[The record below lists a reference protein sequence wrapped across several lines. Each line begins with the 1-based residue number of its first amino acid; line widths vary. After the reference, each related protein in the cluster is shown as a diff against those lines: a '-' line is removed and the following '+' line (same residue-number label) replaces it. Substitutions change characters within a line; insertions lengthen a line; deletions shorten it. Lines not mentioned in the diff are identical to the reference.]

1 MEVNKKTLV
10 SLFGE
15 AVRVSMPGKTL
26 PKHLPK
32 QPKNPKGEVFVVAIG
47 KAAAEMSYYAER
59 KYKNVSGIA
68 LTRYNHKRE
77 CKWVEV
83 VEAAHP
89 VPDDKGLR
97 YTKKITK
104 KVSGLGKD
112 DLVLFLVS
120 GGGSA
125 LFTKPRGVSF
135 TKKRKINQAL
145 LNSGATIKQM
155 NIVRKHVS
163 GVKGGRFAE
172 IAKNTNIVTLAI
184 SDVPNDEPTTIAS
197 GPTVPDPSTSK
208 DAIHILKSLGG
219 VGVNVDDK
227 VIQYLKSPKSET
239 PKKGDKIFAG
249 NSFQVVANADM
260 MIRHITKYIVKK
272 TGKKVVSLG
281 ANVEGEAAEVAKKHA
296 NIARKNKGKF
306 VVSGGETTVTVDK
319 GKSGGKSSKR
329 GKGGRNCEYL
339 LSLAIE
345 TEGENI
351 YAIAADTDG
360 IDGNQNNAGAVVTP
374 TTIKRAKK
382 MGMNPKNYLESHDS
396 FTFFQKLGDLV
407 VTGPTRTNVN
417 DFRAILINRT
427 GDSSRRKN
435 RTGSSIQSRGRRRAS

>member
-1 MEVNKKTLV
+1 MPNKILT
-10 SLFGE
+10 
-15 AVRVSMPGKTL
+15 
-26 PKHLPK
+26 KHLPK
-32 QPKNPKGEVFVVAIG
+32 KPKGEVFVVAIG

-59 KYKNVSGIA
+59 QYNNVSGIA
-68 LTRYNHKRE
+68 LTRYKHRRE
-77 CKWVEV
+77 CKYVEV

-97 YTKKITK
+97 YTDKIIK
-104 KVSGLGKD
+104 KVGRLTKD

-125 LFTKPRGVSF
+125 LFTKPKGVSF
-135 TKKRKINQAL
+135 TQKQKINQAL

-172 IAKNTNIVTLAI
+172 IAKNTKIVTLAI

-208 DAIHILKSLGG
+208 NAIQILRS

-227 VIQYLKSPKSET
+227 VIQYLKSSESET

-249 NSFQVVANADM
+249 NSFKIVANADM
-260 MIRHITKYIVKK
+260 MIRYMTKYIVTK

-296 NIARKNKGKF
+296 NIAKKNKGKF
-306 VVSGGETTVTVDK
+306 VISGGETTVTVDK
-319 GKSGGKSSKR
+319 GKSGGKNSKR

-339 LSLAIE
+339 LALAIE
-345 TEGENI
+345 TEGENV

-407 VTGPTRTNVN
+407 TTGPTRTNVN
-417 DFRAILINRT
+417 DFRLILINET
-427 GDSSRRKN
+427 KDNNRRKS
-435 RTGSSIQSRGRRRAS
+435 RSGSSTQSHGRKHVL